1 MATYRAIV
9 LRTDSYVLQQYF
21 STHPFPILE
30 ITKVSYDILKKK
42 ENTIEKLMVQYSYH
56 WKRVFLLLLQFDEK
70 LKRNGAKANVDCS
83 IGIKETRERET

>member
-1 MATYRAIV
+1 MESDPVDDPPMYIYIKIYVSQVAYRAIV

-30 ITKVSYDILKKK
+30 ITKISYDILKKK

-56 WKRVFLLLLQFDEK
+56 WKPSVPSSP
-70 LKRNGAKANVDCS
+70 S
-83 IGIKETRERET
+83 I

>member
-1 MATYRAIV
+1 MESDPVDDPPMYIYIKIYVSQVATYRAIV

-30 ITKVSYDILKKK
+30 ITKISYDILKKK

-56 WKRVFLLLLQFDEK
+56 WKPGVPSSP
-70 LKRNGAKANVDCS
+70 S
-83 IGIKETRERET
+83 I